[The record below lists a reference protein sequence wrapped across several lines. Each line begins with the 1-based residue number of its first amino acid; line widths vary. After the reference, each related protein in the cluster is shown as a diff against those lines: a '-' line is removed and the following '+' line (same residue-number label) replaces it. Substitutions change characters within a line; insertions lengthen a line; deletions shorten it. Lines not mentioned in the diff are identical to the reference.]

1 MLFHTDPI
9 SLSIEMIAVFFSRL
23 VDYPVGEVGS
33 RDVSVDMMMCA
44 INPAD
49 INQIQGMMLI
59 IHVDIN
65 LVLLWYMI
73 LHY

>member
-1 MLFHTDPI
+1 
-9 SLSIEMIAVFFSRL
+9 

-59 IHVDIN
+59 TTIIQVDIDLYYN
-65 LVLLWYMI
+65 LVLLWHMI
-73 LHY
+73 VHY

>member
-1 MLFHTDPI
+1 
-9 SLSIEMIAVFFSRL
+9 

-44 INPAD
+44 MNPAD

-59 IHVDIN
+59 TTIF
-65 LVLLWYMI
+65 
-73 LHY
+73 